1 MLGVPNADEAV
12 IDPRKLTD
20 YLLAH
25 SHPLGRSKARFF
37 ESLGFAAAR
46 ADLLESALRE
56 LAKQPDGIMTQDTG
70 FGTKYIA
77 DGSLR
82 GPTASARV
90 RTVWIVERGTEIPRF
105 VTAYPW
111 SEPR

>member
-1 MLGVPNADEAV
+1 MAGVPNLDRAV
-12 IDPRKLTD
+12 VDPRKLTH

-25 SHPLGRSKARFF
+25 SHPVGRSKARFF
-37 ESLGFAAAR
+37 ESLGFVSTEAEVLAN
-46 ADLLESALRE
+46 ALRE
-56 LAKQPDGIMTQDTG
+56 HAQEPDVITIRDTG

-82 GPTASARV
+82 GPTGTAHV
-90 RTVWIVERGTEIPRF
+90 RTVWIVESGSEVPRF

-111 SEPR
+111 S